1 MLKKSLYAIGILSIC
16 SCFVFAEAVL
26 NKNSL
31 IKELLVN
38 SPSYAQKNQQEA
50 LKENIT
56 PLPNNMPL
64 YRQPLFAQMV
74 VFPYVS
80 SSGVYHDYTE
90 HWFKIK
96 QGDFQLQNTK
106 QTIVKKKKVDTIINC
121 KADPNHEYCANNSIS
136 QISNY
141 KATVKAH
148 RIVSRNEPSANSNQV
163 EIYKQG
169 RILDIENIITN
180 ETGTKWAKL
189 ANKEEYISAK
199 WLEFEENNFDTI
211 EENNHLQNDNNQTK
225 EPIVMAQTQEENTQ
239 STNTIQSQE
248 TQVNETSEI
257 INNEI
262 IKEEKDSKELSE
274 QEIYAKYAKINKEI
288 RSIDKELSNNSNNN
302 ELIAKK
308 EQLIQEKNNLD
319 DNLKEINNEEDNT
332 NFQEQTIRKA
342 KVKAHRIISREK
354 PNVKSKQVE
363 IYRENR
369 ILDIENIITNET
381 GTKWA
386 KLANKEEYI
395 SAKWL
400 EFEDEKIIKEYPNTN
415 NFKDKEIIKEPF
427 ESIYLKHPT
436 NANYYNENL
445 KTQEALNDSKKDDN
459 LSKEDQ
465 EFSNKVMKVIQTA
478 GAIYDSEDSKSKE
491 EIVKNMASSY
501 LNASANELAKEF
513 IDSLNTS
520 INTDFSFNY
529 NERSGFS
536 GNAKAL
542 LPIVSEDN
550 PKISYFLQS
559 GIGEF
564 ANDRTIGH
572 FGGGIRYYP
581 NAIALNNSGNIMLG
595 LNSVYDHDFSRG
607 HKRMSLG
614 AEAMVD
620 TLAFNANVYQRLSSW
635 IDSYDFEKDYVQER
649 PANGWDAKI
658 KYAFPSLINVSVFA
672 KMGQWYGDKVG
683 VFGANSVDDL
693 EKNPLIYEGGISYS
707 PFPAL
712 TFTLSHSRSAESSKK
727 NTSINANINIPL
739 DEKAMKLA
747 FEPKLAGISNTI
759 EGTRTQLI
767 DRDYSMVLE
776 YRATQDKYHISY
788 CGDLG
793 NDKHCILLKNGFDEV
808 IKNTPMRVTPTH
820 SCVVFEKGFD
830 YITDNSGKVYV
841 QIIRSCT
848 PKTDLNAVAGES
860 NGKFPI
866 SIIKLDFKI
875 KADPE
880 KIERFEESLITLA
893 GGNLANNLKVVWRL
907 IGKGE
912 LIKTNTSD
920 TTDNN
925 GEAIIKYKADDTM
938 KDKEEVKVIASVN
951 GVEFKAPVQIMV
963 FGNNDNDLSIDKEV
977 IGNKEIAIATYKNL
991 RPNKT
996 NVKWRLEGEDKAL
1009 FVLENENK
1017 SSTAK
1022 ELQLIADNKG
1032 ESKVK
1037 IVGLENNGKVKIFA
1051 KNTNDE
1057 LVSEKSKEL
1066 EVKNYKATMILP
1078 THKHPITNTPFE
1090 NGTIDYVSEF
1100 EVKLTGLM
1108 PNTKVEWIAKD
1119 TQNNKTLRISNNK
1132 ETTSNEKGE
1141 SKVVFEA
1148 IKDYNVK
1155 NLEITAIYN
1164 QSIANKIEVKDNI
1177 KLYQYSLAMDSEK
1190 DKLDAYK
1197 NGLPTKDL
1205 ILDHTEVKVMG
1216 GKPNEKVEWDLTGDG
1231 TLSNQELSF
1240 DQNGEAKALLTSKT
1254 PFKTPI
1260 KIVTSGVGKN
1270 SNKVITYDLRTFTP
1284 TIEYP
1289 ILKNIYGTFQKTI
1302 DYDIDYSIKVKG
1314 LLPDSEVE
1322 IVESPNV
1329 SAKQTKYQVNS
1340 SGEVTLT
1347 FNKINQTNVLNIA
1360 PKFNFIKTG
1369 DIKETFTMENIAIK
1383 QYPLTAS
1390 ASKEKIDAYI
1400 NGKSKNLIRDFSIIT
1415 ISGGKPNQALTWSV
1429 SGHGTLSEEQRTF
1442 NAQGEATAKL
1452 SSKTPYTTNPSV
1464 TAQSIN
1470 KNISKAIT
1478 YQLRTFTPSVK
1489 TFPKYNGEGIYS
1501 PVDKQ
1506 VTYGE
1511 NYSFVIQGLLPN
1523 SNVTLLSSGAFI
1535 PTTTSVKANAQG
1547 EATLTYKA
1555 INDYSIKEVNP
1566 LFKYIQKG
1574 DTYVNSPANLLKTPI
1589 HQYRLSIQSDKTE
1602 LVGDETFEV
1611 TVRGGKP
1618 NASVEW
1624 TLSGDGKIT
1633 SKDNKFN
1640 TKGEAYLSGQGKS
1653 PFNNSINV
1661 VFKSLGKELNQEIK
1675 IILKLVNQNI
1685 YIEAGTGKLPEK
1697 VIISGGV
1704 YQESIELKIVDY
1716 KGVGDHIKPE
1726 HSNISKEKFYFNEKG
1741 IIEIQSTNSCV
1752 EGSHR
1757 NGFIKYEFEYHKKKY
1772 YIFEYF
1778 I

>member
-1 MLKKSLYAIGILSIC
+1 MKSVLYKKSLKTKYPKKRILRKILLSFLLSSSLINQTHSSIIFDNVDSEIEILS
-16 SCFVFAEAVL
+16 
-26 NKNSL
+26 K
-31 IKELLVN
+31 
-38 SPSYAQKNQQEA
+38 
-50 LKENIT
+50 
-56 PLPNNMPL
+56 
-64 YRQPLFAQMV
+64 
-74 VFPYVS
+74 
-80 SSGVYHDYTE
+80 
-90 HWFKIK
+90 KI
-96 QGDFQLQNTK
+96 
-106 QTIVKKKKVDTIINC
+106 
-121 KADPNHEYCANNSIS
+121 IS
-136 QISNY
+136 
-141 KATVKAH
+141 
-148 RIVSRNEPSANSNQV
+148 SANTDN
-163 EIYKQG
+163 EI
-169 RILDIENIITN
+169 LPSST
-180 ETGTKWAKL
+180 
-189 ANKEEYISAK
+189 
-199 WLEFEENNFDTI
+199 
-211 EENNHLQNDNNQTK
+211 QN
-225 EPIVMAQTQEENTQ
+225 
-239 STNTIQSQE
+239 TNTIQSQE
-248 TQVNETSEI
+248 TQVNEAS
-257 INNEI
+257 EI

-319 DNLKEINNEEDNT
+319 NNLKEINNEEDNT

-342 KVKAHRIISREK
+342 KVKTHRIISREK

-400 EFEDEKIIKEYPNTN
+400 EFYDKEVIKEHTHT
-415 NFKDKEIIKEPF
+415 NFKDKKIIKKPF
-427 ESIYLKHPT
+427 ETVYLENPT

-445 KTQEALNDSKKDDN
+445 KTQKALNDSKKDDN

-501 LNASANELAKEF
+501 LNASANELVKEF

-572 FGGGIRYYP
+572 FGGGIRFYP

-620 TLAFNANVYQRLSSW
+620 TLAFNANVYQRLSNW
-635 IDSYDFEKDYVQER
+635 IDSYDFDKDYVQER

-683 VFGANSVDDL
+683 IFGANSVDDL

-759 EGTRTQLI
+759 EGTRTQFI

-776 YRATQDKYHISY
+776 YRATPNKYHISY

-808 IKNTPMRVTPTH
+808 VKNTPMRVTPTH

-830 YITDNSGKVYV
+830 YTTDNSGKVYV

-848 PKTDLNAVAGES
+848 PKTDLNAVAGEA

-925 GEAIIKYKADDTM
+925 GNATIKYKADDTM

-1009 FVLENENK
+1009 FILENENK

-1078 THKHPITNTPFE
+1078 THKHPVTNALFE

-1119 TQNNKTLRISNNK
+1119 INSGKKIRISNNK

-1190 DKLDAYK
+1190 DKLDAYE

-1205 ILDHTEVKVMG
+1205 VLDKTEVKVTG
-1216 GKPNEKVEWDLTGDG
+1216 GKPNEKVEWDLTGDA

-1270 SNKVITYDLRTFTP
+1270 SNKTIVYDLRTFTP
-1284 TIEYP
+1284 VITYP
-1289 ILKNIYGTFQKTI
+1289 VFNSTLYGKHNNTI
-1302 DYDIDYSIKVKG
+1302 DYDTDYSILVKG
-1314 LLPDSEVE
+1314 LLPDSIIEPITNGV
-1322 IVESPNV
+1322 IKPKSDSV
-1329 SAKQTKYQVNS
+1329 QVNNKGEATIAYHKIS
-1340 SGEVTLT
+1340 DFKIKKIKPQFKYIKSGDT
-1347 FNKINQTNVLNIA
+1347 
-1360 PKFNFIKTG
+1360 
-1369 DIKETFTMENIAIK
+1369 KETFTMNDINLY
-1383 QYPLTAS
+1383 QY
-1390 ASKEKIDAYI
+1390 
-1400 NGKSKNLIRDFSIIT
+1400 
-1415 ISGGKPNQALTWSV
+1415 
-1429 SGHGTLSEEQRTF
+1429 
-1442 NAQGEATAKL
+1442 KL
-1452 SSKTPYTTNPSV
+1452 S
-1464 TAQSIN
+1464 
-1470 KNISKAIT
+1470 IS
-1478 YQLRTFTPSVK
+1478 
-1489 TFPKYNGEGIYS
+1489 
-1501 PVDKQ
+1501 
-1506 VTYGE
+1506 
-1511 NYSFVIQGLLPN
+1511 
-1523 SNVTLLSSGAFI
+1523 
-1535 PTTTSVKANAQG
+1535 
-1547 EATLTYKA
+1547 
-1555 INDYSIKEVNP
+1555 
-1566 LFKYIQKG
+1566 
-1574 DTYVNSPANLLKTPI
+1574 
-1589 HQYRLSIQSDKTE
+1589 SDKTE
-1602 LVGDETFEV
+1602 LVGDETFKV
-1611 TVRGGKP
+1611 TVKGGKP

-1624 TLSGDGKIT
+1624 TLSGDGKIN
-1633 SKDNKFN
+1633 SKDSKFN
-1640 TKGEAYLSGQGKS
+1640 AKGEAYLNGQGKS
-1653 PFNNSINV
+1653 PFNNNINV
-1661 VFKSLGKELNQEIK
+1661 VFNALNQRMNKALAIK
-1675 IILKLVNQNI
+1675 SYSEVPVDVSAFANYTCNGYELTYQPINLGDYAIPNTDKVKSVTIKWKGAVDDRFGITIHDTFVDGRIFPYEWIDNWYQGNVKVKWNKVNKINI
-1685 YIEAGTGKLPEK
+1685 KAGAINTAAWQCYARGIQIHLR
-1697 VIISGGV
+1697 
-1704 YQESIELKIVDY
+1704 
-1716 KGVGDHIKPE
+1716 
-1726 HSNISKEKFYFNEKG
+1726 FNYDE
-1741 IIEIQSTNSCV
+1741 
-1752 EGSHR
+1752 
-1757 NGFIKYEFEYHKKKY
+1757 
-1772 YIFEYF
+1772 
-1778 I
+1778 

>member
-1 MLKKSLYAIGILSIC
+1 MRTKEGKMKSVIYKKSLKAKYPKKRILRKILLSFLLSSSLINQTHSSVIFDNVDSEIEILSKKII
-16 SCFVFAEAVL
+16 SSTNTDNEIL
-26 NKNSL
+26 
-31 IKELLVN
+31 
-38 SPSYAQKNQQEA
+38 PSSAQN
-50 LKENIT
+50 
-56 PLPNNMPL
+56 
-64 YRQPLFAQMV
+64 
-74 VFPYVS
+74 
-80 SSGVYHDYTE
+80 
-90 HWFKIK
+90 
-96 QGDFQLQNTK
+96 
-106 QTIVKKKKVDTIINC
+106 
-121 KADPNHEYCANNSIS
+121 
-136 QISNY
+136 
-141 KATVKAH
+141 
-148 RIVSRNEPSANSNQV
+148 
-163 EIYKQG
+163 
-169 RILDIENIITN
+169 
-180 ETGTKWAKL
+180 
-189 ANKEEYISAK
+189 
-199 WLEFEENNFDTI
+199 
-211 EENNHLQNDNNQTK
+211 
-225 EPIVMAQTQEENTQ
+225 
-239 STNTIQSQE
+239 TNTIQSQE
-248 TQVNETSEI
+248 TQVNEAS
-257 INNEI
+257 EI

-319 DNLKEINNEEDNT
+319 NNLKEINNEEDNT

-400 EFEDEKIIKEYPNTN
+400 EFDDKEVIKEHTHT
-415 NFKDKEIIKEPF
+415 NFKDKKIIKKPF
-427 ESIYLKHPT
+427 ETVYLENPT

-445 KTQEALNDSKKDDN
+445 KTQKALNDNKKDNN

-501 LNASANELAKEF
+501 LNTSANELAKEF

-581 NAIALNNSGNIMLG
+581 NATALNNSGNIMLG

-635 IDSYDFEKDYVQER
+635 IDSYDFDKDYVQER

-658 KYAFPSLINVSVFA
+658 KYAFPSLINVSFFA
-672 KMGQWYGDKVG
+672 KMGQWYGNKVG
-683 VFGANSVDDL
+683 IFGANSVDDL

-759 EGTRTQLI
+759 EGTRTQFI

-776 YRATQDKYHISY
+776 YRATPNKYHISY

-808 IKNTPMRVTPTH
+808 VKNTPMRVTPTH

-848 PKTDLNAVAGES
+848 PKTDLNAVAGEA

-996 NVKWRLEGEDKAL
+996 NVKWRLDGEDKAL
-1009 FVLENENK
+1009 FILENENK

-1037 IVGLENNGKVKIFA
+1037 IIGLGNNGKVKIFA
-1051 KNTNDE
+1051 KNINDE
-1057 LVSEKSKEL
+1057 SVSEKNKEL

-1164 QSIANKIEVKDNI
+1164 QSLANKIEVKDNI
-1177 KLYQYSLAMDSEK
+1177 KLYQYSLAMNSQK
-1190 DKLDAYK
+1190 DKLDAYE
-1197 NGLPTKDL
+1197 NGLATKNL
-1205 ILDHTEVKVMG
+1205 VLDKTEVKVTG

-1284 TIEYP
+1284 VITYP
-1289 ILKNIYGTFQKTI
+1289 VFDSTLYGKHEKTI
-1302 DYDIDYSIKVKG
+1302 DYDTDYSILVKG
-1314 LLPDSEVE
+1314 LLPDSIIEPITNGV
-1322 IVESPNV
+1322 IKPKSNSV
-1329 SAKQTKYQVNS
+1329 QVNNKGEATIAYHKIS
-1340 SGEVTLT
+1340 DFNTKKIKPQFKYIKSGDT
-1347 FNKINQTNVLNIA
+1347 
-1360 PKFNFIKTG
+1360 
-1369 DIKETFTMENIAIK
+1369 KETFTMNDINLY
-1383 QYPLTAS
+1383 QY
-1390 ASKEKIDAYI
+1390 
-1400 NGKSKNLIRDFSIIT
+1400 
-1415 ISGGKPNQALTWSV
+1415 
-1429 SGHGTLSEEQRTF
+1429 
-1442 NAQGEATAKL
+1442 KL
-1452 SSKTPYTTNPSV
+1452 S
-1464 TAQSIN
+1464 
-1470 KNISKAIT
+1470 IS
-1478 YQLRTFTPSVK
+1478 
-1489 TFPKYNGEGIYS
+1489 
-1501 PVDKQ
+1501 
-1506 VTYGE
+1506 
-1511 NYSFVIQGLLPN
+1511 
-1523 SNVTLLSSGAFI
+1523 
-1535 PTTTSVKANAQG
+1535 
-1547 EATLTYKA
+1547 
-1555 INDYSIKEVNP
+1555 
-1566 LFKYIQKG
+1566 
-1574 DTYVNSPANLLKTPI
+1574 
-1589 HQYRLSIQSDKTE
+1589 SDKTE
-1602 LVGDETFEV
+1602 LVGDEIFKV

-1624 TLSGDGKIT
+1624 TLTGDGKIT
-1633 SKDNKFN
+1633 SKDSKFN
-1640 TKGEAYLSGQGKS
+1640 AKGEAYLNGQGKS

-1661 VFKSLGKELNQEIK
+1661 EAKAFNQILKASAKISIYESRGILAHPTGNKNGGNGRTALLGNDNGEDGQAFGNYTNGYSIFTLVGHNGNFDLGIYGYKNIEDIRNANIK
-1675 IILKLVNQNI
+1675 ITYTPAYGGNKQWNLNYFISSKIYYLGNTYLPFDMNHYTYLLFSKEEASIPTKQNNGIYKFEDLNNKYIKPTYLHLKL
-1685 YIEAGTGKLPEK
+1685 P
-1697 VIISGGV
+1697 
-1704 YQESIELKIVDY
+1704 
-1716 KGVGDHIKPE
+1716 
-1726 HSNISKEKFYFNEKG
+1726 
-1741 IIEIQSTNSCV
+1741 
-1752 EGSHR
+1752 
-1757 NGFIKYEFEYHKKKY
+1757 
-1772 YIFEYF
+1772 
-1778 I
+1778 

>member
-1 MLKKSLYAIGILSIC
+1 MKSVIYKKSLKAKYPKKRILRKILLSFLLSSSLINQTHSSVIFDNVDSEIEILSKKII
-16 SCFVFAEAVL
+16 SSTNTDNEIL
-26 NKNSL
+26 
-31 IKELLVN
+31 
-38 SPSYAQKNQQEA
+38 PSS
-50 LKENIT
+50 T
-56 PLPNNMPL
+56 
-64 YRQPLFAQMV
+64 
-74 VFPYVS
+74 
-80 SSGVYHDYTE
+80 
-90 HWFKIK
+90 
-96 QGDFQLQNTK
+96 QN
-106 QTIVKKKKVDTIINC
+106 
-121 KADPNHEYCANNSIS
+121 
-136 QISNY
+136 
-141 KATVKAH
+141 
-148 RIVSRNEPSANSNQV
+148 
-163 EIYKQG
+163 
-169 RILDIENIITN
+169 
-180 ETGTKWAKL
+180 
-189 ANKEEYISAK
+189 
-199 WLEFEENNFDTI
+199 
-211 EENNHLQNDNNQTK
+211 
-225 EPIVMAQTQEENTQ
+225 
-239 STNTIQSQE
+239 TNTIQPQE
-248 TQVNETSEI
+248 IQVNEAS
-257 INNEI
+257 EI

-288 RSIDKELSNNSNNN
+288 RNIDKELSNNSNNN

-354 PNVKSKQVE
+354 PNVKSKQIE

-400 EFEDEKIIKEYPNTN
+400 EFDDKEVIKEHTHT
-415 NFKDKEIIKEPF
+415 NFKDKKIIKKPF
-427 ESIYLKHPT
+427 ETVYLENPT

-572 FGGGIRYYP
+572 FGGGIRFYP
-581 NAIALNNSGNIMLG
+581 NATALNNSGNIMLG

-620 TLAFNANVYQRLSSW
+620 TLAFNANVYQRLSNW

-658 KYAFPSLINVSVFA
+658 KYSFPSLINVSVFA

-727 NTSINANINIPL
+727 NTSINANVNIPL

-759 EGTRTQLI
+759 EGTRTQFI

-776 YRATQDKYHISY
+776 YRATPNKYHISY

-808 IKNTPMRVTPTH
+808 VKNTPMRVTPTH

-848 PKTDLNAVAGES
+848 PKTDLNAVAGEA

-875 KADPE
+875 KANPE

-925 GEAIIKYKADDTM
+925 GNATIKYKADDTM

-1009 FVLENENK
+1009 FILENENK

-1078 THKHPITNTPFE
+1078 THKHPVTNTPFE

-1119 TQNNKTLRISNNK
+1119 TNSGKKIKISNNK

-1177 KLYQYSLAMDSEK
+1177 KLYQYSLEMNSQK
-1190 DKLDAYK
+1190 DKLDAYE

-1205 ILDHTEVKVMG
+1205 VLDKTEVKVTG
-1216 GKPNEKVEWDLTGDG
+1216 GKPNEKVEWDLSGDG

-1240 DQNGEAKALLTSKT
+1240 DQKGEAKALLTSKT

-1270 SNKVITYDLRTFTP
+1270 SNKTIVYDLRTFTP
-1284 TIEYP
+1284 VITYP
-1289 ILKNIYGTFQKTI
+1289 VFDSTLYGKHNNTI
-1302 DYDIDYSIKVKG
+1302 DYDTDYSILVKG
-1314 LLPDSEVE
+1314 LLPDSVIEPITNGV
-1322 IVESPNV
+1322 IKPKSDSV
-1329 SAKQTKYQVNS
+1329 QVNNKGEATIAYHKIS
-1340 SGEVTLT
+1340 DFNTKKIKPQFKYIKSGDT
-1347 FNKINQTNVLNIA
+1347 
-1360 PKFNFIKTG
+1360 
-1369 DIKETFTMENIAIK
+1369 KETFTMNDINLY
-1383 QYPLTAS
+1383 QY
-1390 ASKEKIDAYI
+1390 
-1400 NGKSKNLIRDFSIIT
+1400 
-1415 ISGGKPNQALTWSV
+1415 
-1429 SGHGTLSEEQRTF
+1429 
-1442 NAQGEATAKL
+1442 KL
-1452 SSKTPYTTNPSV
+1452 S
-1464 TAQSIN
+1464 
-1470 KNISKAIT
+1470 IS
-1478 YQLRTFTPSVK
+1478 
-1489 TFPKYNGEGIYS
+1489 
-1501 PVDKQ
+1501 
-1506 VTYGE
+1506 
-1511 NYSFVIQGLLPN
+1511 
-1523 SNVTLLSSGAFI
+1523 
-1535 PTTTSVKANAQG
+1535 
-1547 EATLTYKA
+1547 
-1555 INDYSIKEVNP
+1555 
-1566 LFKYIQKG
+1566 
-1574 DTYVNSPANLLKTPI
+1574 
-1589 HQYRLSIQSDKTE
+1589 SDKTE
-1602 LVGDETFEV
+1602 LVGDETFKV
-1611 TVRGGKP
+1611 TVKGGKP

-1624 TLSGDGKIT
+1624 TLTGDGKIT
-1633 SKDNKFN
+1633 SKDSKFN
-1640 TKGEAYLSGQGKS
+1640 AKGEAYLNGQGKS
-1653 PFNNSINV
+1653 PFNNSINTNA
-1661 VFKSLGKELNQEIK
+1661 KSLGQSLNLGTKIQVSDLFFTIGETGSYNYNGNYTILNIGEFGNNGYGGQGYYKNHYREIHITRVYNQMPTMELYIFGFNNQNDAWNAKNNMSYSYQSAYGGNTKYPFISCIK
-1675 IILKLVNQNI
+1675 GMQHDTINFNINGDGKSKQFPSNKWGTIIVDFGGTDINWGSVCPPATKKHNGIYTFKTVYKGKTYTSILHLKLS
-1685 YIEAGTGKLPEK
+1685 E
-1697 VIISGGV
+1697 
-1704 YQESIELKIVDY
+1704 
-1716 KGVGDHIKPE
+1716 
-1726 HSNISKEKFYFNEKG
+1726 
-1741 IIEIQSTNSCV
+1741 
-1752 EGSHR
+1752 
-1757 NGFIKYEFEYHKKKY
+1757 
-1772 YIFEYF
+1772 
-1778 I
+1778 

>member
-1 MLKKSLYAIGILSIC
+1 MKSVLYKKSLKTKYPKKRILRKILLSFLLSSSLINQTHSSIIFDNVDSEIEILS
-16 SCFVFAEAVL
+16 
-26 NKNSL
+26 K
-31 IKELLVN
+31 
-38 SPSYAQKNQQEA
+38 
-50 LKENIT
+50 
-56 PLPNNMPL
+56 
-64 YRQPLFAQMV
+64 
-74 VFPYVS
+74 
-80 SSGVYHDYTE
+80 
-90 HWFKIK
+90 KI
-96 QGDFQLQNTK
+96 
-106 QTIVKKKKVDTIINC
+106 
-121 KADPNHEYCANNSIS
+121 IS
-136 QISNY
+136 
-141 KATVKAH
+141 
-148 RIVSRNEPSANSNQV
+148 SANTDN
-163 EIYKQG
+163 EI
-169 RILDIENIITN
+169 LP
-180 ETGTKWAKL
+180 
-189 ANKEEYISAK
+189 SS
-199 WLEFEENNFDTI
+199 
-211 EENNHLQNDNNQTK
+211 
-225 EPIVMAQTQEENTQ
+225 TQ
-239 STNTIQSQE
+239 SINTIQSQE
-248 TQVNETSEI
+248 TQVNEAS
-257 INNEI
+257 EI
-262 IKEEKDSKELSE
+262 IKEEKDNKELSE

-288 RSIDKELSNNSNNN
+288 RNIDKELSNNSNNN

-319 DNLKEINNEEDNT
+319 NNLKEINNEEDNA

-369 ILDIENIITNET
+369 ILDIENVITNET

-400 EFEDEKIIKEYPNTN
+400 EFDDKEVIKEHTHT
-415 NFKDKEIIKEPF
+415 NFKDKKIIKKPF

-581 NAIALNNSGNIMLG
+581 NATALNNSGNIMLG

-620 TLAFNANVYQRLSSW
+620 TLAFNANVYQRLSNW
-635 IDSYDFEKDYVQER
+635 IDSYDFDKDYVQER

-658 KYAFPSLINVSVFA
+658 KYAFPSFINVSVFA

-759 EGTRTQLI
+759 EGTRTQFI

-776 YRATQDKYHISY
+776 YRATPNKYHISY

-808 IKNTPMRVTPTH
+808 VKNTPMRVTPTH

-848 PKTDLNAVAGES
+848 PKTDLNAVAGEA

-925 GEAIIKYKADDTM
+925 GNATIKYKADDTM

-1017 SSTAK
+1017 SSTTK
-1022 ELQLIADNKG
+1022 ELEIIADNKG

-1037 IVGLENNGKVKIFA
+1037 IIGLENNGKVKIFA

-1057 LVSEKSKEL
+1057 LVSEKIKEL

-1078 THKHPITNTPFE
+1078 THKHPVTNAPFE

-1119 TQNNKTLRISNNK
+1119 TNSGKKIRISNNK
-1132 ETTSNEKGE
+1132 ETISNEKGE
-1141 SKVVFEA
+1141 SKVVFEGV
-1148 IKDYNVK
+1148 KDYNVK

-1164 QSIANKIEVKDNI
+1164 QSLANKIEVKDNI

-1190 DKLDAYK
+1190 DKLDAYE

-1205 ILDHTEVKVMG
+1205 VLDKTEVKVTG

-1270 SNKVITYDLRTFTP
+1270 SNKTIVYDLRTFTP
-1284 TIEYP
+1284 VITYP
-1289 ILKNIYGTFQKTI
+1289 VFNSTLYGKHEKTI
-1302 DYDIDYSIKVKG
+1302 DYDTDYSILIKG
-1314 LLPDSEVE
+1314 LLPDSVIEPITNGV
-1322 IVESPNV
+1322 IKPKSDSV
-1329 SAKQTKYQVNS
+1329 QVNNKGEATIAYHKIS
-1340 SGEVTLT
+1340 DFNTKKIKPQFKYIKSGDT
-1347 FNKINQTNVLNIA
+1347 
-1360 PKFNFIKTG
+1360 
-1369 DIKETFTMENIAIK
+1369 KETFTMNDINLY
-1383 QYPLTAS
+1383 QY
-1390 ASKEKIDAYI
+1390 
-1400 NGKSKNLIRDFSIIT
+1400 
-1415 ISGGKPNQALTWSV
+1415 
-1429 SGHGTLSEEQRTF
+1429 
-1442 NAQGEATAKL
+1442 KL
-1452 SSKTPYTTNPSV
+1452 S
-1464 TAQSIN
+1464 
-1470 KNISKAIT
+1470 IS
-1478 YQLRTFTPSVK
+1478 
-1489 TFPKYNGEGIYS
+1489 
-1501 PVDKQ
+1501 
-1506 VTYGE
+1506 
-1511 NYSFVIQGLLPN
+1511 
-1523 SNVTLLSSGAFI
+1523 
-1535 PTTTSVKANAQG
+1535 
-1547 EATLTYKA
+1547 
-1555 INDYSIKEVNP
+1555 
-1566 LFKYIQKG
+1566 
-1574 DTYVNSPANLLKTPI
+1574 
-1589 HQYRLSIQSDKTE
+1589 SDKTE
-1602 LVGDETFEV
+1602 LVGDETFKV
-1611 TVRGGKP
+1611 TVKGGKP

-1633 SKDNKFN
+1633 SKDSKFN
-1640 TKGEAYLSGQGKS
+1640 AKGEAYLNGQGKS
-1653 PFNNSINV
+1653 PFNNSINLKV
-1661 VFKSLGKELNQEIK
+1661 SSNRSSDKPIKNITIKPYFQPNIPINAFANYTCNGGWLAWQPISLGDY
-1675 IILKLVNQNI
+1675 NI
-1685 YIEAGTGKLPEK
+1685 PNPEK
-1697 VIISGGV
+1697 VKSVTIKWKYREID
-1704 YQESIELKIVDY
+1704 DY
-1716 KGVGDHIKPE
+1716 FAIQVHDIYTHSYDNLEIMENGFRGINKKVNWKGVNKINIKAGAVNTQTTRCYLYGAE
-1726 HSNISKEKFYFNEKG
+1726 VQVLINYDK
-1741 IIEIQSTNSCV
+1741 
-1752 EGSHR
+1752 
-1757 NGFIKYEFEYHKKKY
+1757 
-1772 YIFEYF
+1772 
-1778 I
+1778 

>member
-1 MLKKSLYAIGILSIC
+1 MLKKSLYAVGILSIC

-80 SSGVYHDYTE
+80 SNGVYHDYTE
-90 HWFKIK
+90 HWFEIK
-96 QGDFQLQNTK
+96 QGDFQLQSPK

-121 KADPNHEYCANNSIS
+121 KVNPNHEYCANNSIS

-141 KATVKAH
+141 KATVKAY
-148 RIVSRNEPSANSNQV
+148 RIVSRSEPNTNSKQV
-163 EIYKQG
+163 EIYRKN

-189 ANKEEYISAK
+189 ANKEEYISTK
-199 WLEFEENNFDTI
+199 WLEFKKNNLDTI

-225 EPIVMAQTQEENTQ
+225 EPIIIAQIQEENTQ
-239 STNTIQSQE
+239 NTNTIQSQE
-248 TQVNETSEI
+248 TQVNEAS
-257 INNEI
+257 EI
-262 IKEEKDSKELSE
+262 IKEEKDNKELSE
-274 QEIYAKYAKINKEI
+274 QEIYAKYVKINKEI
-288 RSIDKELSNNSNNN
+288 RNIDKELSNNSNNN

-369 ILDIENIITNET
+369 ILDIENVITNET

-400 EFEDEKIIKEYPNTN
+400 EFDDKEVIKEHTHT
-415 NFKDKEIIKEPF
+415 NFKDKKIIKEPF
-427 ESIYLKHPT
+427 EDIYLKNPT

-445 KTQEALNDSKKDDN
+445 KTQKALNDSKKDDN

-478 GAIYDSEDSKSKE
+478 GFIYDSEDSKSKE

-564 ANDRTIGH
+564 ANDRIIGH

-581 NAIALNNSGNIMLG
+581 NATALNNSGNIMLG

-620 TLAFNANVYQRLSSW
+620 TLAFNANVYQRLSNW
-635 IDSYDFEKDYVQER
+635 IDSYDFDKDYVQER

-759 EGTRTQLI
+759 EGTRTQFI

-776 YRATQDKYHISY
+776 YRATPNKYHISY

-808 IKNTPMRVTPTH
+808 VKNTPMRVTPTH

-848 PKTDLNAVAGES
+848 PKTDLNAVAGEA

-925 GEAIIKYKADDTM
+925 GNATIKYKADDTM

-1037 IVGLENNGKVKIFA
+1037 IIGLGNNGKVKIFA
-1051 KNTNDE
+1051 KNINDE
-1057 LVSEKSKEL
+1057 SVSEKNKEL

-1164 QSIANKIEVKDNI
+1164 QSLANKIEVKDNI
-1177 KLYQYSLAMDSEK
+1177 KLYQYSLAMNSQK
-1190 DKLDAYK
+1190 DKLDAYE
-1197 NGLPTKDL
+1197 NGLATKNL
-1205 ILDHTEVKVMG
+1205 VLDKTEVKVTG

-1270 SNKVITYDLRTFTP
+1270 SSKTITYDLRTFNP

-1289 ILKNIYGTFQKTI
+1289 TLKNIYGTFQKTI
-1302 DYDIDYSIKVKG
+1302 DYDTDYSIKVKG

-1322 IVESPNV
+1322 IVSTPNV

-1340 SGEVTLT
+1340 SGEATLT
-1347 FNKINQTNVLNIA
+1347 FNKISL
-1360 PKFNFIKTG
+1360 
-1369 DIKETFTMENIAIK
+1369 
-1383 QYPLTAS
+1383 
-1390 ASKEKIDAYI
+1390 
-1400 NGKSKNLIRDFSIIT
+1400 
-1415 ISGGKPNQALTWSV
+1415 
-1429 SGHGTLSEEQRTF
+1429 
-1442 NAQGEATAKL
+1442 
-1452 SSKTPYTTNPSV
+1452 
-1464 TAQSIN
+1464 
-1470 KNISKAIT
+1470 
-1478 YQLRTFTPSVK
+1478 
-1489 TFPKYNGEGIYS
+1489 
-1501 PVDKQ
+1501 
-1506 VTYGE
+1506 
-1511 NYSFVIQGLLPN
+1511 
-1523 SNVTLLSSGAFI
+1523 
-1535 PTTTSVKANAQG
+1535 
-1547 EATLTYKA
+1547 
-1555 INDYSIKEVNP
+1555 YSIKN
-1566 LFKYIQKG
+1566 
-1574 DTYVNSPANLLKTPI
+1574 
-1589 HQYRLSIQSDKTE
+1589 
-1602 LVGDETFEV
+1602 
-1611 TVRGGKP
+1611 
-1618 NASVEW
+1618 
-1624 TLSGDGKIT
+1624 
-1633 SKDNKFN
+1633 
-1640 TKGEAYLSGQGKS
+1640 
-1653 PFNNSINV
+1653 
-1661 VFKSLGKELNQEIK
+1661 
-1675 IILKLVNQNI
+1675 
-1685 YIEAGTGKLPEK
+1685 
-1697 VIISGGV
+1697 
-1704 YQESIELKIVDY
+1704 
-1716 KGVGDHIKPE
+1716 
-1726 HSNISKEKFYFNEKG
+1726 
-1741 IIEIQSTNSCV
+1741 
-1752 EGSHR
+1752 
-1757 NGFIKYEFEYHKKKY
+1757 
-1772 YIFEYF
+1772 
-1778 I
+1778 

>member
-1 MLKKSLYAIGILSIC
+1 MRTKEGKMKSVIYKKSLKAKYPKKRILRKILLSFLLSSSLINQTHSSVIFDNVDSEIEILSKKII
-16 SCFVFAEAVL
+16 SSTNTDNEILPSSTQNTNTIQSQETQINEA
-26 NKNSL
+26 NEIIKEEKNS
-31 IKELLVN
+31 KELSEQEIYAEYAKINKEIRSIDKELNNN
-38 SPSYAQKNQQEA
+38 SNNNELIAKKEQLIQEKNNLDNN
-50 LKENIT
+50 LKEISNEE
-56 PLPNNMPL
+56 NN
-64 YRQPLFAQMV
+64 
-74 VFPYVS
+74 
-80 SSGVYHDYTE
+80 TN
-90 HWFKIK
+90 
-96 QGDFQLQNTK
+96 FQK
-106 QTIVKKKKVDTIINC
+106 QTIR
-121 KADPNHEYCANNSIS
+121 KA
-136 QISNY
+136 
-141 KATVKAH
+141 KVKAY
-148 RIVSRNEPSANSNQV
+148 RIISREKPNVKSKQAK
-163 EIYKQG
+163 IYKEN
-169 RILDIENIITN
+169 RILDIEDIVTN

-199 WLEFEENNFDTI
+199 WLEINHNETI
-211 EENNHLQNDNNQTK
+211 K
-225 EPIVMAQTQEENTQ
+225 EY
-239 STNTIQSQE
+239 TNTNS
-248 TQVNETSEI
+248 SF
-257 INNEI
+257 
-262 IKEEKDSKELSE
+262 KDK
-274 QEIYAKYAKINKEI
+274 
-288 RSIDKELSNNSNNN
+288 
-302 ELIAKK
+302 
-308 EQLIQEKNNLD
+308 
-319 DNLKEINNEEDNT
+319 
-332 NFQEQTIRKA
+332 
-342 KVKAHRIISREK
+342 
-354 PNVKSKQVE
+354 
-363 IYRENR
+363 
-369 ILDIENIITNET
+369 
-381 GTKWA
+381 
-386 KLANKEEYI
+386 
-395 SAKWL
+395 
-400 EFEDEKIIKEYPNTN
+400 KIIK
-415 NFKDKEIIKEPF
+415 KPF
-427 ESIYLKHPT
+427 EAIYLKNPK

-445 KTQEALNDSKKDDN
+445 KIQKKIDNKQYDNN

-465 EFSNKVMKVIQTA
+465 EFSNKVMKIIQTA
-478 GAIYDSEDSKSKE
+478 GAIYDSEDSKSKK

-581 NAIALNNSGNIMLG
+581 NATALNNSGNIMLG

-607 HKRMSLG
+607 HKRISLG

-635 IDSYDFEKDYVQER
+635 IDSYDFDKDYVQER

-672 KMGQWYGDKVG
+672 KMGQWYGNKVG
-683 VFGANSVDDL
+683 IFGANSVDDL

-747 FEPKLAGISNTI
+747 FQPKLAGISNTI
-759 EGTRTQLI
+759 EGTRTQFI

-776 YRATQDKYHISY
+776 YRATPNKYRISY

-808 IKNTPMRVTPTH
+808 VKNTPMKVTPTH

-848 PKTDLNAVAGES
+848 PKTDLNAVAGEA

-875 KADPE
+875 NANPE

-1037 IVGLENNGKVKIFA
+1037 IIGLENNGKVKIFA
-1051 KNTNDE
+1051 KNTDDD

-1078 THKHPITNTPFE
+1078 THNHPVTIVPFD

-1119 TQNNKTLRISNNK
+1119 TNSGKKIRISNNK

-1141 SKVVFEA
+1141 SKVVFEG
-1148 IKDYNVK
+1148 IDDYNIK

-1177 KLYQYSLAMDSEK
+1177 KLYQYSLAMNSQK
-1190 DKLDAYK
+1190 DKLDAYE
-1197 NGLPTKDL
+1197 NGLATKNL
-1205 ILDHTEVKVMG
+1205 VLDKTEVKVTG

-1400 NGKSKNLIRDFSIIT
+1400 NGKSKDLIRDFSIIT
-1415 ISGGKPNQALTWSV
+1415 VSGGKPNQVLTWSV
-1429 SGHGTLSEEQRTF
+1429 SGHGALSEEQRTF
-1442 NAQGEATAKL
+1442 NAQGKATAKL
-1452 SSKTPYTTNPSV
+1452 SSKAPYTTNPV
-1464 TAQSIN
+1464 VKAQSIN
-1470 KNISKAIT
+1470 KDSTKTIS
-1478 YQLRTFTPSVK
+1478 YQLRTFTPVITYPVFDSTLYGKHEKTIDYDTDYSILVK
-1489 TFPKYNGEGIYS
+1489 
-1501 PVDKQ
+1501 
-1506 VTYGE
+1506 
-1511 NYSFVIQGLLPN
+1511 GLLPDSIIEPITNGVIKPKSN
-1523 SNVTLLSSGAFI
+1523 SVQVNN
-1535 PTTTSVKANAQG
+1535 KG
-1547 EATLTYKA
+1547 EATIAYHKISDFNTKK
-1555 INDYSIKEVNP
+1555 IKP
-1566 LFKYIQKG
+1566 QFKYIKSG
-1574 DTYVNSPANLLKTPI
+1574 DTKETFTMNDINLY
-1589 HQYRLSIQSDKTE
+1589 QYKLSISSDKTE
-1602 LVGDETFEV
+1602 LVGDEIFKV

-1624 TLSGDGKIT
+1624 TLTGDGKIT
-1633 SKDNKFN
+1633 SKDSKFN
-1640 TKGEAYLSGQGKS
+1640 AKGEAYLNGQGKS

-1661 VFKSLGKELNQEIK
+1661 IFNALNQRINKALAIRSYSE
-1675 IILKLVNQNI
+1675 V
-1685 YIEAGTGKLPEK
+1685 P
-1697 VIISGGV
+1697 
-1704 YQESIELKIVDY
+1704 VDVSAFANY
-1716 KGVGDHIKPE
+1716 
-1726 HSNISKEKFYFNEKG
+1726 
-1741 IIEIQSTNSCV
+1741 SCD
-1752 EGSHR
+1752 
-1757 NGFIKYEFEYHKKKY
+1757 
-1772 YIFEYF
+1772 
-1778 I
+1778 

>member
-1 MLKKSLYAIGILSIC
+1 MKSVLYKKSLKTKYPKKRILRKILLSFLLSSSLINQTHSSIIFDNVDSEIEILS
-16 SCFVFAEAVL
+16 
-26 NKNSL
+26 K
-31 IKELLVN
+31 
-38 SPSYAQKNQQEA
+38 
-50 LKENIT
+50 
-56 PLPNNMPL
+56 
-64 YRQPLFAQMV
+64 
-74 VFPYVS
+74 
-80 SSGVYHDYTE
+80 
-90 HWFKIK
+90 KI
-96 QGDFQLQNTK
+96 
-106 QTIVKKKKVDTIINC
+106 
-121 KADPNHEYCANNSIS
+121 IS
-136 QISNY
+136 
-141 KATVKAH
+141 
-148 RIVSRNEPSANSNQV
+148 SANTDN
-163 EIYKQG
+163 EI
-169 RILDIENIITN
+169 LP
-180 ETGTKWAKL
+180 
-189 ANKEEYISAK
+189 SS
-199 WLEFEENNFDTI
+199 
-211 EENNHLQNDNNQTK
+211 
-225 EPIVMAQTQEENTQ
+225 TQ
-239 STNTIQSQE
+239 SINTIQSQE
-248 TQVNETSEI
+248 TQVNEAS
-257 INNEI
+257 EI
-262 IKEEKDSKELSE
+262 IKEEKDNKELSE

-332 NFQEQTIRKA
+332 NFQEQTTRKA

-400 EFEDEKIIKEYPNTN
+400 EFDDKEVIKEHTHT
-415 NFKDKEIIKEPF
+415 NFKDKKIIKKPF
-427 ESIYLKHPT
+427 ETVYLENPT

-542 LPIVSEDN
+542 LPITSEDN

-581 NAIALNNSGNIMLG
+581 NATALNNSGNIMLG

-620 TLAFNANVYQRLSSW
+620 TLAFNANVYQRLSNW
-635 IDSYDFEKDYVQER
+635 IDSYDFDKDYVQER

-759 EGTRTQLI
+759 EGTRTQFI

-776 YRATQDKYHISY
+776 YRATPNKYHISY

-808 IKNTPMRVTPTH
+808 VKNTPMRVTPTH

-830 YITDNSGKVYV
+830 YVTDNSGKVYV

-848 PKTDLNAVAGES
+848 PKTDLNAVAGEA

-1009 FVLENENK
+1009 FVLENESK

-1057 LVSEKSKEL
+1057 LVSEKSEEL

-1078 THKHPITNTPFE
+1078 THKHPVTNAPFE

-1119 TQNNKTLRISNNK
+1119 INSGKKIRISNNK
-1132 ETTSNEKGE
+1132 ETISNEKGE
-1141 SKVVFEA
+1141 SKVVFEGV
-1148 IKDYNVK
+1148 KDYNVK

-1164 QSIANKIEVKDNI
+1164 QSLANKIEVKDNI
-1177 KLYQYSLAMDSEK
+1177 KLYQYSLTMDSEK
-1190 DKLDAYK
+1190 DKLDAYE
-1197 NGLPTKDL
+1197 NGLATKNL
-1205 ILDHTEVKVMG
+1205 VLDKTEVKVTG

-1270 SNKVITYDLRTFTP
+1270 SNKTIVYDLRTFSPVIT
-1284 TIEYP
+1284 YP
-1289 ILKNIYGTFQKTI
+1289 VFDSTLYGKHNNTI
-1302 DYDIDYSIKVKG
+1302 DYDTDYSILVKG
-1314 LLPDSEVE
+1314 LLPDSIIEPITNGV
-1322 IVESPNV
+1322 IKPKSDSV
-1329 SAKQTKYQVNS
+1329 QVNNK
-1340 SGEVTLT
+1340 GEATIAYH
-1347 FNKINQTNVLNIA
+1347 KINDF
-1360 PKFNFIKTG
+1360 KIKKIKPQFKYIKSG
-1369 DIKETFTMENIAIK
+1369 DTKETFTMNDINLY
-1383 QYPLTAS
+1383 QY
-1390 ASKEKIDAYI
+1390 
-1400 NGKSKNLIRDFSIIT
+1400 
-1415 ISGGKPNQALTWSV
+1415 
-1429 SGHGTLSEEQRTF
+1429 
-1442 NAQGEATAKL
+1442 KL
-1452 SSKTPYTTNPSV
+1452 S
-1464 TAQSIN
+1464 
-1470 KNISKAIT
+1470 IS
-1478 YQLRTFTPSVK
+1478 
-1489 TFPKYNGEGIYS
+1489 
-1501 PVDKQ
+1501 
-1506 VTYGE
+1506 
-1511 NYSFVIQGLLPN
+1511 
-1523 SNVTLLSSGAFI
+1523 
-1535 PTTTSVKANAQG
+1535 
-1547 EATLTYKA
+1547 
-1555 INDYSIKEVNP
+1555 
-1566 LFKYIQKG
+1566 
-1574 DTYVNSPANLLKTPI
+1574 
-1589 HQYRLSIQSDKTE
+1589 SDKTE
-1602 LVGDETFEV
+1602 LVGDETFKV
-1611 TVRGGKP
+1611 TVKGGKP

-1633 SKDNKFN
+1633 SKDSKFN
-1640 TKGEAYLSGQGKS
+1640 AKGEAYLNGQGKS
-1653 PFNNSINV
+1653 PFNNSINTNA
-1661 VFKSLGKELNQEIK
+1661 KSLGQNLSLKTKIQVSDLFFTIGESNYNYTVGEFGNNGYGGEGYYKNHYREIHITRVYNQMPTMELYIFGFN
-1675 IILKLVNQNI
+1675 NQNDAWNAKNNMSFTYQSAYGGNTKYPFI
-1685 YIEAGTGKLPEK
+1685 SCIKGMEHDDIVWSPKGDGKSE
-1697 VIISGGV
+1697 
-1704 YQESIELKIVDY
+1704 
-1716 KGVGDHIKPE
+1716 
-1726 HSNISKEKFYFNEKG
+1726 
-1741 IIEIQSTNSCV
+1741 
-1752 EGSHR
+1752 R
-1757 NGFIKYEFEYHKKKY
+1757 
-1772 YIFEYF
+1772 
-1778 I
+1778 

>member
-1 MLKKSLYAIGILSIC
+1 MKSVLYKKSLKTKYPKKRILRKILLSFLLSSSLINQTHSSVIFDNVDSEIEILSKKII
-16 SCFVFAEAVL
+16 SSINTDNENL
-26 NKNSL
+26 
-31 IKELLVN
+31 
-38 SPSYAQKNQQEA
+38 PS
-50 LKENIT
+50 
-56 PLPNNMPL
+56 
-64 YRQPLFAQMV
+64 
-74 VFPYVS
+74 
-80 SSGVYHDYTE
+80 
-90 HWFKIK
+90 
-96 QGDFQLQNTK
+96 
-106 QTIVKKKKVDTIINC
+106 
-121 KADPNHEYCANNSIS
+121 
-136 QISNY
+136 
-141 KATVKAH
+141 
-148 RIVSRNEPSANSNQV
+148 
-163 EIYKQG
+163 
-169 RILDIENIITN
+169 
-180 ETGTKWAKL
+180 
-189 ANKEEYISAK
+189 
-199 WLEFEENNFDTI
+199 
-211 EENNHLQNDNNQTK
+211 
-225 EPIVMAQTQEENTQ
+225 NTQ
-239 STNTIQSQE
+239 NTNTIQSQE
-248 TQVNETSEI
+248 TQANEAS
-257 INNEI
+257 EI

-369 ILDIENIITNET
+369 TLNIENIITNET

-400 EFEDEKIIKEYPNTN
+400 EFDDKEVIKEHTHT
-415 NFKDKEIIKEPF
+415 NFKDKKIIKEPF
-427 ESIYLKHPT
+427 EDIYLKNPT

-445 KTQEALNDSKKDDN
+445 KTQEALNDNKKDNN

-620 TLAFNANVYQRLSSW
+620 TLAFNANVYQRLSNW

-672 KMGQWYGDKVG
+672 KMGQWYGNKVG
-683 VFGANSVDDL
+683 IFGANSVDDL

-759 EGTRTQLI
+759 EGTRTQFI

-776 YRATQDKYHISY
+776 YRATPNKYHISY

-808 IKNTPMRVTPTH
+808 AKNTPMRVTPTH

-848 PKTDLNAVAGES
+848 PKTDLNAVAGEA

-866 SIIKLDFKI
+866 SIVKLDFKI

-996 NVKWRLEGEDKAL
+996 NVKWRLDGEDKAL
-1009 FVLENENK
+1009 FILENENK

-1037 IVGLENNGKVKIFA
+1037 IIGLGNNGKVKIFA
-1051 KNTNDE
+1051 KNINDE
-1057 LVSEKSKEL
+1057 SVSEKNKEL

-1119 TQNNKTLRISNNK
+1119 TNSGKKIRISNSK

-1141 SKVVFEA
+1141 SKVIFEA

-1155 NLEITAIYN
+1155 NLEIIAIYN

-1177 KLYQYSLAMDSEK
+1177 KLYQYSLTMNSEK
-1190 DKLDAYK
+1190 DRLDAYE
-1197 NGLPTKDL
+1197 NGLPTKNL
-1205 ILDHTEVKVMG
+1205 ILDHTEVKVIG
-1216 GKPNEKVEWDLTGDG
+1216 GKPNEKVEWTLSGDG

-1289 ILKNIYGTFQKTI
+1289 TLKNIYGTFQKTI

-1442 NAQGEATAKL
+1442 NAQGKATAKL
-1452 SSKTPYTTNPSV
+1452 NSKAPYTTNPIIKV
-1464 TAQSIN
+1464 QSIN
-1470 KNISKAIT
+1470 KNTSKAIT
-1478 YQLRTFTPSVK
+1478 YQLRTFTPVITYPVFNSNLYGKHNNTIDYDTDYSILVK
-1489 TFPKYNGEGIYS
+1489 
-1501 PVDKQ
+1501 
-1506 VTYGE
+1506 
-1511 NYSFVIQGLLPN
+1511 GLLPDSIIEPITN
-1523 SNVTLLSSGAFI
+1523 GVIKPKSD
-1535 PTTTSVKANAQG
+1535 SVQVNNKG
-1547 EATLTYKA
+1547 EATIAYHK
-1555 INDYSIKEVNP
+1555 ISDFKIKKIKP
-1566 LFKYIQKG
+1566 QFKYIKSG
-1574 DTYVNSPANLLKTPI
+1574 DTKETFTMNDINLY
-1589 HQYRLSIQSDKTE
+1589 QYKLSISSNKTE
-1602 LVGDETFEV
+1602 LVGDETFKV
-1611 TVRGGKP
+1611 TVKGGKP

-1633 SKDNKFN
+1633 SKDSKFN
-1640 TKGEAYLSGQGKS
+1640 AKGEAYLNGQGKS

-1661 VFKSLGKELNQEIK
+1661 EAKAFNQVLKASAKISVFQTRGILGHP
-1675 IILKLVNQNI
+1675 
-1685 YIEAGTGKLPEK
+1685 TG
-1697 VIISGGV
+1697 
-1704 YQESIELKIVDY
+1704 
-1716 KGVGDHIKPE
+1716 
-1726 HSNISKEKFYFNEKG
+1726 N
-1741 IIEIQSTNSCV
+1741 
-1752 EGSHR
+1752 R
-1757 NGFIKYEFEYHKKKY
+1757 NGG
-1772 YIFEYF
+1772 
-1778 I
+1778 

>member
-1 MLKKSLYAIGILSIC
+1 MKSVLYKKSLKTKYPKKRILRKILLSFLLSSSLINQTHSSIIFDNVDSEIEILS
-16 SCFVFAEAVL
+16 
-26 NKNSL
+26 K
-31 IKELLVN
+31 
-38 SPSYAQKNQQEA
+38 
-50 LKENIT
+50 
-56 PLPNNMPL
+56 
-64 YRQPLFAQMV
+64 
-74 VFPYVS
+74 
-80 SSGVYHDYTE
+80 
-90 HWFKIK
+90 KI
-96 QGDFQLQNTK
+96 
-106 QTIVKKKKVDTIINC
+106 
-121 KADPNHEYCANNSIS
+121 IS
-136 QISNY
+136 
-141 KATVKAH
+141 
-148 RIVSRNEPSANSNQV
+148 SANTDN
-163 EIYKQG
+163 EI
-169 RILDIENIITN
+169 LPSST
-180 ETGTKWAKL
+180 
-189 ANKEEYISAK
+189 
-199 WLEFEENNFDTI
+199 
-211 EENNHLQNDNNQTK
+211 QN
-225 EPIVMAQTQEENTQ
+225 
-239 STNTIQSQE
+239 TNTIQSQE
-248 TQVNETSEI
+248 TRVNEAS
-257 INNEI
+257 EI

-319 DNLKEINNEEDNT
+319 NNLKEINNEEDNT

-400 EFEDEKIIKEYPNTN
+400 EFDDKEVIKEHTHT
-415 NFKDKEIIKEPF
+415 NFKDKKIIKKPF
-427 ESIYLKHPT
+427 ETVYLENPT

-501 LNASANELAKEF
+501 LNASANELVKEF

-542 LPIVSEDN
+542 LPITSEDN

-581 NAIALNNSGNIMLG
+581 NATALNNSGNIMLG

-614 AEAMVD
+614 FESMLD
-620 TLAFNANVYQRLSSW
+620 TLAFNANVYQRLSNW
-635 IDSYDFEKDYVQER
+635 IDSYDFDKDYVQER

-747 FEPKLAGISNTI
+747 FEPKLAGIGNTI
-759 EGTRTQLI
+759 EGTRTQFI

-776 YRATQDKYHISY
+776 YRATPNKYHISY

-808 IKNTPMRVTPTH
+808 VKNTPMRVTPTH

-848 PKTDLNAVAGES
+848 PKTDLNAVAGEA

-925 GEAIIKYKADDTM
+925 GNATIKYKADDTM

-1022 ELQLIADNKG
+1022 ELEIIADNKG

-1078 THKHPITNTPFE
+1078 THKHPVTNAPFE

-1119 TQNNKTLRISNNK
+1119 TNSGKKIRISNNK

-1164 QSIANKIEVKDNI
+1164 QSLANKIEVKDNI

-1190 DKLDAYK
+1190 DKLDAYE

-1205 ILDHTEVKVMG
+1205 VLDKTEVKVTG
-1216 GKPNEKVEWDLTGDG
+1216 GKPNEKVEWNLTGDG

-1270 SNKVITYDLRTFTP
+1270 SNKTIVYDLRTFSPVIT
-1284 TIEYP
+1284 YP
-1289 ILKNIYGTFQKTI
+1289 VFDSTLYGKHNNTI
-1302 DYDIDYSIKVKG
+1302 DYDTDYSILVKG
-1314 LLPDSEVE
+1314 LLPDSVIEPITNGV
-1322 IVESPNV
+1322 IKPKSDSV
-1329 SAKQTKYQVNS
+1329 QVNNKGEATIAYHKIS
-1340 SGEVTLT
+1340 DFKIKKIKPQFKYIKSGDT
-1347 FNKINQTNVLNIA
+1347 
-1360 PKFNFIKTG
+1360 
-1369 DIKETFTMENIAIK
+1369 KETFTMNDINLY
-1383 QYPLTAS
+1383 QYKL
-1390 ASKEKIDAYI
+1390 
-1400 NGKSKNLIRDFSIIT
+1400 R
-1415 ISGGKPNQALTWSV
+1415 IS
-1429 SGHGTLSEEQRTF
+1429 
-1442 NAQGEATAKL
+1442 
-1452 SSKTPYTTNPSV
+1452 
-1464 TAQSIN
+1464 
-1470 KNISKAIT
+1470 
-1478 YQLRTFTPSVK
+1478 
-1489 TFPKYNGEGIYS
+1489 
-1501 PVDKQ
+1501 
-1506 VTYGE
+1506 
-1511 NYSFVIQGLLPN
+1511 
-1523 SNVTLLSSGAFI
+1523 
-1535 PTTTSVKANAQG
+1535 
-1547 EATLTYKA
+1547 
-1555 INDYSIKEVNP
+1555 
-1566 LFKYIQKG
+1566 
-1574 DTYVNSPANLLKTPI
+1574 
-1589 HQYRLSIQSDKTE
+1589 SDKTE
-1602 LVGDETFEV
+1602 LVGDETFKV
-1611 TVRGGKP
+1611 TVKGGKP

-1633 SKDNKFN
+1633 SKDSKFN
-1640 TKGEAYLSGQGKS
+1640 AKGEAYLNGQGKS
-1653 PFNNSINV
+1653 PFNNDINV
-1661 VFKSLGKELNQEIK
+1661 VFKSLGKELKQEIK

-1697 VIISGGV
+1697 VVISGGV
-1704 YQESIELKIVDY
+1704 YQESIQLKIVDY
-1716 KGVGDHIKPE
+1716 KGVGDHIMPE
-1726 HSNISKEKFYFNEKG
+1726 HSNISKERFYFNEKG
-1741 IIEIQSTNSCV
+1741 IIEIQSTNSCL

>member
-1 MLKKSLYAIGILSIC
+1 MKSALYKKSLKTKCPKKRILRKILLSFLLSSSLINQTHSSVIFDNVDNEIEILSKKII
-16 SCFVFAEAVL
+16 SSNNEIL
-26 NKNSL
+26 
-31 IKELLVN
+31 
-38 SPSYAQKNQQEA
+38 PS
-50 LKENIT
+50 
-56 PLPNNMPL
+56 
-64 YRQPLFAQMV
+64 
-74 VFPYVS
+74 
-80 SSGVYHDYTE
+80 
-90 HWFKIK
+90 
-96 QGDFQLQNTK
+96 
-106 QTIVKKKKVDTIINC
+106 
-121 KADPNHEYCANNSIS
+121 
-136 QISNY
+136 
-141 KATVKAH
+141 
-148 RIVSRNEPSANSNQV
+148 
-163 EIYKQG
+163 
-169 RILDIENIITN
+169 
-180 ETGTKWAKL
+180 
-189 ANKEEYISAK
+189 
-199 WLEFEENNFDTI
+199 
-211 EENNHLQNDNNQTK
+211 
-225 EPIVMAQTQEENTQ
+225 
-239 STNTIQSQE
+239 NTIQSQE
-248 TQVNETSEI
+248 TQVNEVSEI

-262 IKEEKDSKELSE
+262 IKEEKDNKELSE

-319 DNLKEINNEEDNT
+319 DNLKEINNEEDNA
-332 NFQEQTIRKA
+332 NFQKQTIRKA

-400 EFEDEKIIKEYPNTN
+400 EINHNETIKEYTNTN
-415 NFKDKEIIKEPF
+415 SSFKDKKIIKEPF
-427 ESIYLKHPT
+427 EDIYLKNPT

-581 NAIALNNSGNIMLG
+581 NATALNNSGNIMLG

-620 TLAFNANVYQRLSSW
+620 TLAFNANVYQRLSNW
-635 IDSYDFEKDYVQER
+635 IDSYDFDKDYVQER

-672 KMGQWYGDKVG
+672 KMGQWYGNKVG
-683 VFGANSVDDL
+683 IFGANSVDDL

-727 NTSINANINIPL
+727 NTSINANVNIPL

-747 FEPKLAGISNTI
+747 FQPKLAGISNTI
-759 EGTRTQLI
+759 EGTRTQFI

-776 YRATQDKYHISY
+776 YRATPNKYHISY

-808 IKNTPMRVTPTH
+808 VKNTPMRVTPTH

-848 PKTDLNAVAGES
+848 PKTDLNAVAGEV

-875 KADPE
+875 NANPE

-1078 THKHPITNTPFE
+1078 THKHPVTNAPFE

-1119 TQNNKTLRISNNK
+1119 TNSGKKIRISNNK

-1148 IKDYNVK
+1148 IKDYNIK

-1164 QSIANKIEVKDNI
+1164 QSLANKIEVKDNI

-1190 DKLDAYK
+1190 DKLDAYE
-1197 NGLPTKDL
+1197 NGLVTKDL
-1205 ILDHTEVKVMG
+1205 VLDKTEVKVTG

-1270 SNKVITYDLRTFTP
+1270 SNKTIVYDLRTFTP
-1284 TIEYP
+1284 VITYP
-1289 ILKNIYGTFQKTI
+1289 VFDSSLYGKHNNTI
-1302 DYDIDYSIKVKG
+1302 DYDTDYSILVKG
-1314 LLPDSEVE
+1314 LLPDSIIEPITNGV
-1322 IVESPNV
+1322 IKPKSNSV
-1329 SAKQTKYQVNS
+1329 QVNNKGEATIAYHKIS
-1340 SGEVTLT
+1340 DFNTKKIKPQFKYIKSGDT
-1347 FNKINQTNVLNIA
+1347 
-1360 PKFNFIKTG
+1360 
-1369 DIKETFTMENIAIK
+1369 KETFTTNDINLY
-1383 QYPLTAS
+1383 QY
-1390 ASKEKIDAYI
+1390 
-1400 NGKSKNLIRDFSIIT
+1400 
-1415 ISGGKPNQALTWSV
+1415 
-1429 SGHGTLSEEQRTF
+1429 
-1442 NAQGEATAKL
+1442 KL
-1452 SSKTPYTTNPSV
+1452 S
-1464 TAQSIN
+1464 
-1470 KNISKAIT
+1470 IS
-1478 YQLRTFTPSVK
+1478 
-1489 TFPKYNGEGIYS
+1489 
-1501 PVDKQ
+1501 
-1506 VTYGE
+1506 
-1511 NYSFVIQGLLPN
+1511 
-1523 SNVTLLSSGAFI
+1523 
-1535 PTTTSVKANAQG
+1535 
-1547 EATLTYKA
+1547 
-1555 INDYSIKEVNP
+1555 
-1566 LFKYIQKG
+1566 
-1574 DTYVNSPANLLKTPI
+1574 
-1589 HQYRLSIQSDKTE
+1589 SDKTE
-1602 LVGDETFEV
+1602 LVGDETFKV
-1611 TVRGGKP
+1611 TVKGGKP

-1633 SKDNKFN
+1633 SKDSKFN
-1640 TKGEAYLSGQGKS
+1640 AKGEAYLNGQGKS

-1661 VFKSLGKELNQEIK
+1661 AFNALNQRINKTLAIRSYSEVPIDVSAFANYSCDGYSLTYQPINLGDYVIPNSDKVKSVTIK
-1675 IILKLVNQNI
+1675 WKGSVDDRFGITIHDTFVDGRIFPYEWIDGWNQGNVKVKWNKVNKINI
-1685 YIEAGTGKLPEK
+1685 KAGAINTDPWRCYASRIQIHLR
-1697 VIISGGV
+1697 
-1704 YQESIELKIVDY
+1704 
-1716 KGVGDHIKPE
+1716 
-1726 HSNISKEKFYFNEKG
+1726 FNYDE
-1741 IIEIQSTNSCV
+1741 
-1752 EGSHR
+1752 
-1757 NGFIKYEFEYHKKKY
+1757 
-1772 YIFEYF
+1772 
-1778 I
+1778 

>member
-1 MLKKSLYAIGILSIC
+1 MKSVLYKKSLKTKYPKKRILRKILLSFLLSSSLINQTHSSVIFDNVDSEIEILSKKII
-16 SCFVFAEAVL
+16 SSINTDNENL
-26 NKNSL
+26 
-31 IKELLVN
+31 
-38 SPSYAQKNQQEA
+38 PS
-50 LKENIT
+50 
-56 PLPNNMPL
+56 
-64 YRQPLFAQMV
+64 
-74 VFPYVS
+74 
-80 SSGVYHDYTE
+80 
-90 HWFKIK
+90 
-96 QGDFQLQNTK
+96 
-106 QTIVKKKKVDTIINC
+106 
-121 KADPNHEYCANNSIS
+121 
-136 QISNY
+136 
-141 KATVKAH
+141 
-148 RIVSRNEPSANSNQV
+148 
-163 EIYKQG
+163 
-169 RILDIENIITN
+169 
-180 ETGTKWAKL
+180 
-189 ANKEEYISAK
+189 
-199 WLEFEENNFDTI
+199 
-211 EENNHLQNDNNQTK
+211 
-225 EPIVMAQTQEENTQ
+225 NTQ
-239 STNTIQSQE
+239 NTNTIQSQE
-248 TQVNETSEI
+248 TQANEAS
-257 INNEI
+257 EI

-369 ILDIENIITNET
+369 TLNIENIITNET

-400 EFEDEKIIKEYPNTN
+400 EFDDKEVIKEHTHT
-415 NFKDKEIIKEPF
+415 NFKDKKIIKEPF
-427 ESIYLKHPT
+427 EDIYLKNPT

-445 KTQEALNDSKKDDN
+445 KTQEALNDNKKDNN

-620 TLAFNANVYQRLSSW
+620 TLAFNANVYQRLSNW

-672 KMGQWYGDKVG
+672 KMGQWYGNKVG
-683 VFGANSVDDL
+683 IFGANSVDDL

-759 EGTRTQLI
+759 EGTRTQFI

-776 YRATQDKYHISY
+776 YRATPNKYHISY

-808 IKNTPMRVTPTH
+808 VKNTPMRVTPTH

-848 PKTDLNAVAGES
+848 PKTDLNAVAGEA

-866 SIIKLDFKI
+866 SIVKLDFKI

-925 GEAIIKYKADDTM
+925 GNATIKYKADDTM

-996 NVKWRLEGEDKAL
+996 NVKWRLDGEDKAL
-1009 FVLENENK
+1009 FILENENK

-1037 IVGLENNGKVKIFA
+1037 IIGLGNNGKVKIFA
-1051 KNTNDE
+1051 KNINDE
-1057 LVSEKSKEL
+1057 SVSEKNKEL

-1119 TQNNKTLRISNNK
+1119 TNSGKKIRISNSK

-1141 SKVVFEA
+1141 SKVIFEA

-1155 NLEITAIYN
+1155 NLEIIAIYN

-1177 KLYQYSLAMDSEK
+1177 KLYQYSLTMNSEK
-1190 DKLDAYK
+1190 DRLDAYE
-1197 NGLPTKDL
+1197 NGLPTKNL
-1205 ILDHTEVKVMG
+1205 ILDHTEVKVIG
-1216 GKPNEKVEWDLTGDG
+1216 GKPNEKVEWTLSGDG

-1289 ILKNIYGTFQKTI
+1289 TLKNIYGTFQKTI

-1442 NAQGEATAKL
+1442 NAQGKATAKL
-1452 SSKTPYTTNPSV
+1452 NSKAPYTTNPIIKV
-1464 TAQSIN
+1464 QSIN
-1470 KNISKAIT
+1470 KNTSKAIT
-1478 YQLRTFTPSVK
+1478 YQLRTFTPVITYPVFNSNLYGKHNNTIDYDTDYSILVK
-1489 TFPKYNGEGIYS
+1489 
-1501 PVDKQ
+1501 
-1506 VTYGE
+1506 
-1511 NYSFVIQGLLPN
+1511 GLLPDSIIEPITN
-1523 SNVTLLSSGAFI
+1523 GVIKPKSD
-1535 PTTTSVKANAQG
+1535 SVQVNNKG
-1547 EATLTYKA
+1547 EATIAYHK
-1555 INDYSIKEVNP
+1555 ISDFKIKKIKP
-1566 LFKYIQKG
+1566 QFKYIKSG
-1574 DTYVNSPANLLKTPI
+1574 DTKETFTMNDINLY
-1589 HQYRLSIQSDKTE
+1589 QYKLSISSNKTE
-1602 LVGDETFEV
+1602 LVGDETFKV
-1611 TVRGGKP
+1611 TVKGGKP

-1633 SKDNKFN
+1633 SKDSKFN
-1640 TKGEAYLSGQGKS
+1640 AKGEAYLNGQGKS

-1661 VFKSLGKELNQEIK
+1661 VFNALNQRMNKALAIK
-1675 IILKLVNQNI
+1675 SYSEVPVDVSAFANYSCDGYSLTYQPINLGDYAIPNTDKVKSVTIKWKGAVDDRFGITIHDTFVDGRIFPYEWIDNWYQGNVKVKWSKVNKINI
-1685 YIEAGTGKLPEK
+1685 KAGAINTDPFRCYA
-1697 VIISGGV
+1697 SGI
-1704 YQESIELKIVDY
+1704 QIHLR
-1716 KGVGDHIKPE
+1716 
-1726 HSNISKEKFYFNEKG
+1726 FNYDE
-1741 IIEIQSTNSCV
+1741 
-1752 EGSHR
+1752 
-1757 NGFIKYEFEYHKKKY
+1757 
-1772 YIFEYF
+1772 
-1778 I
+1778 

>member
-1 MLKKSLYAIGILSIC
+1 MKSVIYKKSLKAKYPKKRILRKILLSFLLSSSLINQTHSSVIFDNVDSEIEILSKKII
-16 SCFVFAEAVL
+16 SSTNTDNEIL
-26 NKNSL
+26 
-31 IKELLVN
+31 
-38 SPSYAQKNQQEA
+38 PSS
-50 LKENIT
+50 T
-56 PLPNNMPL
+56 
-64 YRQPLFAQMV
+64 
-74 VFPYVS
+74 
-80 SSGVYHDYTE
+80 
-90 HWFKIK
+90 
-96 QGDFQLQNTK
+96 QN
-106 QTIVKKKKVDTIINC
+106 
-121 KADPNHEYCANNSIS
+121 
-136 QISNY
+136 
-141 KATVKAH
+141 
-148 RIVSRNEPSANSNQV
+148 
-163 EIYKQG
+163 
-169 RILDIENIITN
+169 
-180 ETGTKWAKL
+180 
-189 ANKEEYISAK
+189 
-199 WLEFEENNFDTI
+199 
-211 EENNHLQNDNNQTK
+211 
-225 EPIVMAQTQEENTQ
+225 
-239 STNTIQSQE
+239 TNTIQSQE
-248 TQVNETSEI
+248 TQVNEAS
-257 INNEI
+257 EI

-319 DNLKEINNEEDNT
+319 NNLKEINNEEDNT

-400 EFEDEKIIKEYPNTN
+400 EFDDKEVIKEHTHT
-415 NFKDKEIIKEPF
+415 NFKDKKIIKKPF
-427 ESIYLKHPT
+427 ETVYLENPT

-445 KTQEALNDSKKDDN
+445 KTQKALNDNKKDNN

-501 LNASANELAKEF
+501 LNTSANELAKEF

-581 NAIALNNSGNIMLG
+581 NATALNNSGNIMLG

-635 IDSYDFEKDYVQER
+635 IDSYDFDKDYVQER

-658 KYAFPSLINVSVFA
+658 KYAFPSLINVSFFA
-672 KMGQWYGDKVG
+672 KMGQWYGNKVG
-683 VFGANSVDDL
+683 IFGANSVDDL

-759 EGTRTQLI
+759 EGTRTQFI

-776 YRATQDKYHISY
+776 YRATPNKYHISY

-808 IKNTPMRVTPTH
+808 VKNTPMRVTPTH

-848 PKTDLNAVAGES
+848 PKTDLNAVAGEA

-996 NVKWRLEGEDKAL
+996 NVKWRLDGEDKAL

-1037 IVGLENNGKVKIFA
+1037 IIGLGNNGKVKIFA
-1051 KNTNDE
+1051 KNINDE
-1057 LVSEKSKEL
+1057 SVSEKNKEL

-1164 QSIANKIEVKDNI
+1164 QSLANKIEVKDNI
-1177 KLYQYSLAMDSEK
+1177 KLYQYSLAMNSQK
-1190 DKLDAYK
+1190 DKLDAYE
-1197 NGLPTKDL
+1197 NGLATKNL
-1205 ILDHTEVKVMG
+1205 VLDKTEVKVTG

-1400 NGKSKNLIRDFSIIT
+1400 NGKSKDLIRDFSIIT
-1415 ISGGKPNQALTWSV
+1415 VSGGKPNQVLTWSV
-1429 SGHGTLSEEQRTF
+1429 SGHGALSEEQRTF
-1442 NAQGEATAKL
+1442 NAQGKATAKL
-1452 SSKTPYTTNPSV
+1452 SSKAPYTTNPV
-1464 TAQSIN
+1464 VKAQSIN
-1470 KNISKAIT
+1470 KDSTKTIS
-1478 YQLRTFTPSVK
+1478 YQLRTFTPVITYPVFDSTLYGKHEKTIDYDTDYSILVK
-1489 TFPKYNGEGIYS
+1489 
-1501 PVDKQ
+1501 
-1506 VTYGE
+1506 
-1511 NYSFVIQGLLPN
+1511 GLLPDSIIEPITNGVIKPKSN
-1523 SNVTLLSSGAFI
+1523 SVQVNN
-1535 PTTTSVKANAQG
+1535 KG
-1547 EATLTYKA
+1547 EATIAYHKISDFNTKK
-1555 INDYSIKEVNP
+1555 IKP
-1566 LFKYIQKG
+1566 QFKYIKSG
-1574 DTYVNSPANLLKTPI
+1574 DTKETFTMNDINLY
-1589 HQYRLSIQSDKTE
+1589 QYKLSISSDKTE
-1602 LVGDETFEV
+1602 LVGDEIFKV

-1624 TLSGDGKIT
+1624 TLTGDGKIT
-1633 SKDNKFN
+1633 SKDSKFN
-1640 TKGEAYLSGQGKS
+1640 AKGEAYLNGQGKS

-1661 VFKSLGKELNQEIK
+1661 EAKAFNQILKASAKISIYESRGILAHPTGNKNGGNGRTALLGNDNGEDGQAFGNYTNGYSIFTLVGHNGNFDLGIYGYKNIEDIRNANIK
-1675 IILKLVNQNI
+1675 ITYTPAYGGNKQWNLNYFISSKIYYLGNTYLPFDMNHYTYLLFSKEEASIPTKQNNGIYKFEDLNNKYIKPTYLHLKL
-1685 YIEAGTGKLPEK
+1685 P
-1697 VIISGGV
+1697 
-1704 YQESIELKIVDY
+1704 
-1716 KGVGDHIKPE
+1716 
-1726 HSNISKEKFYFNEKG
+1726 
-1741 IIEIQSTNSCV
+1741 
-1752 EGSHR
+1752 
-1757 NGFIKYEFEYHKKKY
+1757 
-1772 YIFEYF
+1772 
-1778 I
+1778 

>member
-1 MLKKSLYAIGILSIC
+1 MKSALYKKSLKRKCPKKRILRKILLSFLLSSSLINQTHSSVIFDNVDNEIEILSKKII
-16 SCFVFAEAVL
+16 SSNNEILSSNTQNTNIIQSQETQINEA
-26 NKNSL
+26 NEI
-31 IKELLVN
+31 IKEEKDGKELSEQEIYAEYAKINKEIRSIDKELNNN
-38 SPSYAQKNQQEA
+38 SNNNELIAKKEQLIQEKNNLDNN
-50 LKENIT
+50 LKEISNEE
-56 PLPNNMPL
+56 NN
-64 YRQPLFAQMV
+64 
-74 VFPYVS
+74 
-80 SSGVYHDYTE
+80 TN
-90 HWFKIK
+90 
-96 QGDFQLQNTK
+96 FQK
-106 QTIVKKKKVDTIINC
+106 QTIR
-121 KADPNHEYCANNSIS
+121 KA
-136 QISNY
+136 
-141 KATVKAH
+141 KVKAY
-148 RIVSRNEPSANSNQV
+148 RIISREKPNVKSKQV
-163 EIYKQG
+163 EIYKEN
-169 RILDIENIITN
+169 RILDIEDIVTN

-199 WLEFEENNFDTI
+199 WLEI
-211 EENNHLQNDNNQTK
+211 NH
-225 EPIVMAQTQEENTQ
+225 
-239 STNTIQSQE
+239 
-248 TQVNETSEI
+248 NET
-257 INNEI
+257 
-262 IKEEKDSKELSE
+262 
-274 QEIYAKYAKINKEI
+274 
-288 RSIDKELSNNSNNN
+288 
-302 ELIAKK
+302 
-308 EQLIQEKNNLD
+308 
-319 DNLKEINNEEDNT
+319 
-332 NFQEQTIRKA
+332 
-342 KVKAHRIISREK
+342 
-354 PNVKSKQVE
+354 
-363 IYRENR
+363 
-369 ILDIENIITNET
+369 
-381 GTKWA
+381 
-386 KLANKEEYI
+386 
-395 SAKWL
+395 
-400 EFEDEKIIKEYPNTN
+400 IKEYTNTN
-415 NFKDKEIIKEPF
+415 SSFKDKKIIKEPF
-427 ESIYLKHPT
+427 ESIYLKNPT

-445 KTQEALNDSKKDDN
+445 KTQEVLNDSKKDDN

-465 EFSNKVMKVIQTA
+465 EFSNKVMKIIQTA
-478 GAIYDSEDSKSKE
+478 GAIYDSEDSKSKK

-536 GNAKAL
+536 GNAKVL

-581 NAIALNNSGNIMLG
+581 NATALNNSGNIMLG

-635 IDSYDFEKDYVQER
+635 IDSYDFDKDYVQER

-672 KMGQWYGDKVG
+672 KMGQWYGNKVG
-683 VFGANSVDDL
+683 IFGANSVDDL

-747 FEPKLAGISNTI
+747 FQPKLAGISNTI
-759 EGTRTQLI
+759 EGTRTQFI

-776 YRATQDKYHISY
+776 YRATPNKYRISY

-808 IKNTPMRVTPTH
+808 VKNTPMKVTPTH

-848 PKTDLNAVAGES
+848 PKTDLNAVAGEA

-875 KADPE
+875 NANPE

-925 GEAIIKYKADDTM
+925 GNATIKYKADDTM

-1037 IVGLENNGKVKIFA
+1037 IIGLENNGKVKIFA
-1051 KNTNDE
+1051 KNTDDD

-1078 THKHPITNTPFE
+1078 THNHPVTNVPFD

-1119 TQNNKTLRISNNK
+1119 TNSGKKIRISNNK

-1141 SKVVFEA
+1141 SKVVFEG
-1148 IKDYNVK
+1148 IDDYNIK

-1164 QSIANKIEVKDNI
+1164 QSIANKIEVKNNI
-1177 KLYQYSLAMDSEK
+1177 NLY
-1190 DKLDAYK
+1190 
-1197 NGLPTKDL
+1197 
-1205 ILDHTEVKVMG
+1205 
-1216 GKPNEKVEWDLTGDG
+1216 
-1231 TLSNQELSF
+1231 
-1240 DQNGEAKALLTSKT
+1240 
-1254 PFKTPI
+1254 
-1260 KIVTSGVGKN
+1260 
-1270 SNKVITYDLRTFTP
+1270 
-1284 TIEYP
+1284 
-1289 ILKNIYGTFQKTI
+1289 
-1302 DYDIDYSIKVKG
+1302 
-1314 LLPDSEVE
+1314 
-1322 IVESPNV
+1322 
-1329 SAKQTKYQVNS
+1329 
-1340 SGEVTLT
+1340 
-1347 FNKINQTNVLNIA
+1347 
-1360 PKFNFIKTG
+1360 
-1369 DIKETFTMENIAIK
+1369 
-1383 QYPLTAS
+1383 
-1390 ASKEKIDAYI
+1390 
-1400 NGKSKNLIRDFSIIT
+1400 
-1415 ISGGKPNQALTWSV
+1415 
-1429 SGHGTLSEEQRTF
+1429 
-1442 NAQGEATAKL
+1442 
-1452 SSKTPYTTNPSV
+1452 
-1464 TAQSIN
+1464 
-1470 KNISKAIT
+1470 
-1478 YQLRTFTPSVK
+1478 
-1489 TFPKYNGEGIYS
+1489 
-1501 PVDKQ
+1501 
-1506 VTYGE
+1506 
-1511 NYSFVIQGLLPN
+1511 
-1523 SNVTLLSSGAFI
+1523 
-1535 PTTTSVKANAQG
+1535 
-1547 EATLTYKA
+1547 
-1555 INDYSIKEVNP
+1555 
-1566 LFKYIQKG
+1566 
-1574 DTYVNSPANLLKTPI
+1574 
-1589 HQYRLSIQSDKTE
+1589 QYRLSISSDKTE
-1602 LVGDETFEV
+1602 LVGDETFKV

-1618 NASVEW
+1618 NANVEW

-1633 SKDNKFN
+1633 SKDSKFN
-1640 TKGEAYLSGQGKS
+1640 AQGEAHLNGQGKS
-1653 PFNNSINV
+1653 PFNNSINLKV
-1661 VFKSLGKELNQEIK
+1661 SSNRSDDKLIKNISIKPYFQPNIPINAFANYTCNGGWLAWQPISLGDY
-1675 IILKLVNQNI
+1675 NI
-1685 YIEAGTGKLPEK
+1685 PNPEK
-1697 VIISGGV
+1697 VKSVTIKWKHGR
-1704 YQESIELKIVDY
+1704 VDDY
-1716 KGVGDHIKPE
+1716 FAIQVHDIYT
-1726 HSNISKEKFYFNEKG
+1726 HSYDSPKAME
-1741 IIEIQSTNSCV
+1741 
-1752 EGSHR
+1752 
-1757 NGFIKYEFEYHKKKY
+1757 NGFIGVNKKVNWKGISKINIKAGAVNTQTKECY
-1772 YIFEYF
+1772 LYGAEVQVLINYNE
-1778 I
+1778 

>member
-1 MLKKSLYAIGILSIC
+1 MLSFLLSSSLINQTHSSVIFDNVDSEIEILS
-16 SCFVFAEAVL
+16 
-26 NKNSL
+26 K
-31 IKELLVN
+31 
-38 SPSYAQKNQQEA
+38 
-50 LKENIT
+50 
-56 PLPNNMPL
+56 
-64 YRQPLFAQMV
+64 
-74 VFPYVS
+74 
-80 SSGVYHDYTE
+80 
-90 HWFKIK
+90 KI
-96 QGDFQLQNTK
+96 
-106 QTIVKKKKVDTIINC
+106 
-121 KADPNHEYCANNSIS
+121 IS
-136 QISNY
+136 
-141 KATVKAH
+141 
-148 RIVSRNEPSANSNQV
+148 SANTGN
-163 EIYKQG
+163 EI
-169 RILDIENIITN
+169 LP
-180 ETGTKWAKL
+180 
-189 ANKEEYISAK
+189 SS
-199 WLEFEENNFDTI
+199 
-211 EENNHLQNDNNQTK
+211 
-225 EPIVMAQTQEENTQ
+225 TQ

-248 TQVNETSEI
+248 TQVNEAS
-257 INNEI
+257 EI

-319 DNLKEINNEEDNT
+319 NNLKEINNEEDNT

-369 ILDIENIITNET
+369 ILDIENVITNET

-400 EFEDEKIIKEYPNTN
+400 EFEDKEVIKEHTHT
-415 NFKDKEIIKEPF
+415 NFKDKKIIKEPF
-427 ESIYLKHPT
+427 EDIYLKNPT

-445 KTQEALNDSKKDDN
+445 KTQKALNDSKKDDN

-478 GAIYDSEDSKSKE
+478 GVIYDSEDSKSKE

-513 IDSLNTS
+513 IDSLNAS

-564 ANDRTIGH
+564 ENDRTIGH

-581 NAIALNNSGNIMLG
+581 NATALNNSGNIMLG

-620 TLAFNANVYQRLSSW
+620 TLAFNANVYQRLSNW
-635 IDSYDFEKDYVQER
+635 IDSYDFDKDYVQER

-683 VFGANSVDDL
+683 VFGANSIDDL

-727 NTSINANINIPL
+727 NTSINANVNIPL

-759 EGTRTQLI
+759 EGTRTQFI

-776 YRATQDKYHISY
+776 YRATPNKYHISY

-808 IKNTPMRVTPTH
+808 VKNTPMRVTPTH

-830 YITDNSGKVYV
+830 YVTDNSGKVYV

-848 PKTDLNAVAGES
+848 PKTDLNAVAGEA

-893 GGNLANNLKVVWRL
+893 GGNLANNLKVVWKL

-1078 THKHPITNTPFE
+1078 THKHPVTNALFE

-1119 TQNNKTLRISNNK
+1119 TNSGKKIRISNNK

-1190 DKLDAYK
+1190 DKLDAYE

-1205 ILDHTEVKVMG
+1205 VLDKTEVKVTG
-1216 GKPNEKVEWDLTGDG
+1216 GKPNEKVEWDLSGDG

-1270 SNKVITYDLRTFTP
+1270 SNKTIVYDLRTFSPVIT
-1284 TIEYP
+1284 YP
-1289 ILKNIYGTFQKTI
+1289 VFNSTLYGKHEKTI
-1302 DYDIDYSIKVKG
+1302 DYDTDYSILVKG
-1314 LLPDSEVE
+1314 LLPDSTIEPITNGV
-1322 IVESPNV
+1322 IKPKSDSV
-1329 SAKQTKYQVNS
+1329 QVNNKGEATIAYHKIS
-1340 SGEVTLT
+1340 DFKIKKIKPQFKYIKSGDT
-1347 FNKINQTNVLNIA
+1347 
-1360 PKFNFIKTG
+1360 
-1369 DIKETFTMENIAIK
+1369 KETFTMNDINLY
-1383 QYPLTAS
+1383 QY
-1390 ASKEKIDAYI
+1390 
-1400 NGKSKNLIRDFSIIT
+1400 
-1415 ISGGKPNQALTWSV
+1415 
-1429 SGHGTLSEEQRTF
+1429 
-1442 NAQGEATAKL
+1442 KL
-1452 SSKTPYTTNPSV
+1452 S
-1464 TAQSIN
+1464 
-1470 KNISKAIT
+1470 IS
-1478 YQLRTFTPSVK
+1478 
-1489 TFPKYNGEGIYS
+1489 
-1501 PVDKQ
+1501 
-1506 VTYGE
+1506 
-1511 NYSFVIQGLLPN
+1511 
-1523 SNVTLLSSGAFI
+1523 
-1535 PTTTSVKANAQG
+1535 
-1547 EATLTYKA
+1547 
-1555 INDYSIKEVNP
+1555 
-1566 LFKYIQKG
+1566 
-1574 DTYVNSPANLLKTPI
+1574 
-1589 HQYRLSIQSDKTE
+1589 SDKTE
-1602 LVGDETFEV
+1602 LVGDETFKV
-1611 TVRGGKP
+1611 TVKGGKP

-1633 SKDNKFN
+1633 SKDSKFN
-1640 TKGEAYLSGQGKS
+1640 AKGEAYLNGQGKS
-1653 PFNNSINV
+1653 PFNNSINLKANSNRSNDKPQIIINILSN
-1661 VFKSLGKELNQEIK
+1661 FQPNIPINAFANYICNGSLIGWQPISLGDYIIPKTDKVKSVTIK
-1675 IILKLVNQNI
+1675 WKHALVDDYFAIQVHDI
-1685 YIEAGTGKLPEK
+1685 YTYTFDEDVKYDSSDGFYKINKKVSWGKL
-1697 VIISGGV
+1697 S
-1704 YQESIELKIVDY
+1704 KIN
-1716 KGVGDHIKPE
+1716 IKAGAYNTMPTVCNLINAE
-1726 HSNISKEKFYFNEKG
+1726 VQVLINYDK
-1741 IIEIQSTNSCV
+1741 
-1752 EGSHR
+1752 
-1757 NGFIKYEFEYHKKKY
+1757 
-1772 YIFEYF
+1772 
-1778 I
+1778 